1 MSIPF
6 VEAYP
11 EAALRWLRSTI
22 EGMSVPQPKS
32 KTDRETVDQ
41 RLARLRRTAG
51 LTQQQLADKTG
62 ISRRMIAHYETQA
75 TAPPAQALP
84 LLAKALGVSVD
95 EILGTTGRS
104 SAATLQAAPQSTVD
118 LRLWRKLQQLQQLS
132 PQKRRAVLQVLD
144 GYLTANSKSAVGR

>member
-1 MSIPF
+1 MSTPF
-6 VEAYP
+6 VEACP
-11 EAALRWLRSTI
+11 EAVLRWLRSTI

-32 KTDRETVDQ
+32 KPDRETVDQ

-75 TAPPAQALP
+75 TSPPAQALP
-84 LLAKALGVSVD
+84 LLAKALGVTVD
-95 EILGTTGRS
+95 EILATSRS
-104 SAATLQAAPQSTVD
+104 RSASLQAAPQSTVD

-144 GYLTANSKSAVGR
+144 GYLSANSKSAVGR